1 MADVLK
7 NVRAMITTAAGAAVL
22 DGAGSKT
29 YTILSI
35 SLCNTHLTVD
45 EDFDIYCTTAGE
57 GTPRYVYK
65 RQSLPALATFIHSDK
80 IVLLQNEELWVGSN
94 SDPDDTLGIH
104 VVVSY
109 LEQDDA

>member
-1 MADVLK
+1 MAELLR
-7 NVRAMITTAAGAAVL
+7 NARAMITTAAGAAVL
-22 DGAGSKT
+22 DGAASKT
-29 YTILSI
+29 YTILSV

-45 EDFDIYCTTAGE
+45 EDFDMYCTTANE

-65 RQSLPALATFIHSDK
+65 RQSLPALATFVHSDK
-80 IVLLQNEELWVGSN
+80 IVLTASEELWIGSN

-109 LEQDDA
+109 LIQDD